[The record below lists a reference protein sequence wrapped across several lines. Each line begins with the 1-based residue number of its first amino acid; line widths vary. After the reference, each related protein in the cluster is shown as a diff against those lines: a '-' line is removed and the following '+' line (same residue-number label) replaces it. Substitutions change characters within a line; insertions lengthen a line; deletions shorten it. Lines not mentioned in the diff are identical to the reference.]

1 VEKLFKARTARRIF
15 SYAGVLVAPMYEKH
29 FGLHSAPFSITPD
42 PRFVYLSQRHR
53 EGLAHLLYG
62 LGQAGSGGFVVLT
75 GEVGTG
81 KTTLCRLA
89 LEQLPN
95 GTEVALILNPLL
107 NPTELLESINEE
119 LKLDVSTIRGQ
130 NKALIDQLNQ
140 HLLAQHASG
149 KRVVLMLDE
158 AQNFSTAALEQVRL
172 LTNLETATQK
182 LLQIIL
188 LGQPELNAVLAKP
201 ELRQLNQRVTARFH
215 LTALTEAESATYI
228 AHRLSVA
235 GNDQAIFS
243 APALKRLHQLSQGTP
258 RVLNILADHSL
269 LAAFAAGKRSID
281 PATVNKAAHE
291 VLPGFVPKAD
301 LAFAKPVW
309 FALAALSALLFCGW
323 LWRSTQ
329 AIKAVLPAE
338 SSAMPAAAPASNETQ
353 NAAALNY
360 LRTMGYLQPALDI
373 APLRDKL
380 LACAARW
387 DARYACYRGRM
398 PVAFLRK
405 LQHPVLYLQ
414 NGALHGQ
421 SLPAG
426 ELAPEFIALYRK
438 PVDAPEQIANG
449 YAGPGVPELALALAA
464 RDGLEAKQT
473 IYGPR
478 MAQRVE
484 QLQLDMSLPPD
495 GIAGPHTWL
504 ALQAELMAFDAQ

>member
-1 VEKLFKARTARRIF
+1 
-15 SYAGVLVAPMYEKH
+15 MYEKH

-89 LEQLPN
+89 LEQLPS
-95 GTEVALILNPLL
+95 GTDVALILNPLL

-119 LKLDVSTIRGQ
+119 LKLDVSAIRGQ

-140 HLLAQHASG
+140 HLLAQHAAG

-215 LTALTEAESATYI
+215 LTALSEAESAAYI
-228 AHRLSVA
+228 GHRLSVA
-235 GNDQAIFS
+235 GNDQPLFNAG
-243 APALKRLHQLSQGTP
+243 ALKRLHQLSLGTP

-269 LAAFAAGKRSID
+269 LAAFASGKRSVD
-281 PATVNKAAHE
+281 VAVVSKAAHE
-291 VLPGFVPKAD
+291 VLPGFVPKANG
-301 LAFAKPVW
+301 AMAKPAVLAIA
-309 FALAALSALLFCGW
+309 ALALLMFAGW

-329 AIKAVLPAE
+329 AVNAALPAE
-338 SSAMPAAAPASNETQ
+338 STAAQPASKQ
-353 NAAALNY
+353 ALADQDAIALHY
-360 LRTMGYLQPALDI
+360 LRTMGDLRPELDV
-373 APLRDKL
+373 ASKRKQL
-380 LACAARW
+380 LACAPRF
-387 DARYACYRGRM
+387 DERHACFRGRA

-405 LQHPVLYLQ
+405 LQHPVLYLRD
-414 NGALHGQ
+414 GVLHGQ

-426 ELAPEFIALYRK
+426 AAGPEFIALYRK
-438 PVDAPEQIANG
+438 PDNAPEQIANG
-449 YAGPGVPELALALAA
+449 YAGPGVPQLALALSV

-484 QLQLDMSLPPD
+484 QLQMDMSLPVD

-504 ALQAELMAFDAQ
+504 ALQREMIAFDLR